1 MSDFSEKKISGLLI
15 KIDRT
20 TCIATQNCIKAAP
33 NFFELDDERICAF
46 KDSTETTP
54 NEEIIEACSVC
65 PVQALYVLDENGK
78 QLVPKFL

>member
-1 MSDFSEKKISGLLI
+1 
-15 KIDRT
+15 
-20 TCIATQNCIKAAP
+20 
-33 NFFELDDERICAF
+33 DDERICAF

>member
-46 KDSTETTP
+46 KDTTETTP

-65 PVQALYVLDENGK
+65 PVSALLVFDEIGN
-78 QLVPKFL
+78 QLVP